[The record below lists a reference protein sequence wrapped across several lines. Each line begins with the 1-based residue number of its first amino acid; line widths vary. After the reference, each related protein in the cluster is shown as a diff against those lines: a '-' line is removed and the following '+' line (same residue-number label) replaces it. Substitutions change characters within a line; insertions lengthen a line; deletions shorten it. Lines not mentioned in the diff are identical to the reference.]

1 VHYTLPCAALAIKF
15 LTERQPTIFFWRDQG
30 KKLGGVGDFE
40 FRNVGFKDKNKERTW
55 VLRPLDI
62 RIQRGQYIAL
72 EGGSGCGKSTIFGL
86 LERFYDVSEG
96 DILIDSR
103 NIKELDIKTYRLRL
117 ALVSQEPIL
126 YQGSIRDNILFG
138 SEREDIADE
147 EIQRACGEANIR
159 EFITSLP

>member
-1 VHYTLPCAALAIKF
+1 MPLVFLPSL
-15 LTERQPTIFFWRDQG
+15 
-30 KKLGGVGDFE
+30 
-40 FRNVGFKDKNKERTW
+40 
-55 VLRPLDI
+55 LRPLDI

-86 LERFYDVSEG
+86 LERLYDVSEG

-147 EIQRACGEANIR
+147 EIQRACGEANILD
-159 EFITSLP
+159 FITSFRRATALHESHPEKGTNSE